1 MEDQNIGVGKT
12 QSQRL
17 ILPSEKAHRAAVAKV
32 EKDSKY
38 QRNYWPEWIKRNKRV
53 NGSLPNKE
61 YIELETRA
69 EASGRKPF
77 WQLWAESRAYLSGE
91 RLATLDEAENQRLIV
106 SEMRRIGNN
115 INQLARLGHIEA
127 RKHGGLK
134 ATNGD
139 RIGVEALRQFTRLE
153 QLVTRFAD
161 GMNISVSL
169 KNDSEVQDDH

>member
-1 MEDQNIGVGKT
+1 MKEQDNGVRKS

-17 ILPSEKAHRAAVAKV
+17 ILPSEEAYRAELAKV
-32 EKDSKY
+32 EKDSQY
-38 QRNYWPEWIKRNKRV
+38 QKSYWPKWIKRNKRV

-61 YIELETRA
+61 YYELEARA

-77 WQLWAESRAYLSGE
+77 WQLWAESRAYLRGE
-91 RLATLDEAENQRLIV
+91 RLATLDEAENQRLMV
-106 SEMRRIGNN
+106 SELRHIGNN

-134 ATNGD
+134 AVDGD
-139 RIGVEALRQFTRLE
+139 QIGAKTLAQFTRLE

-161 GMNISVSL
+161 GLKISVSL
-169 KNDSEVQDDH
+169 KNDSEARDDH